1 MARTYPIGS
10 VYLSVNGTDPGAL
23 FGGTWEQVASE
34 RVLMGASD
42 SHAAGTT
49 AEAGLPNITGTVRH
63 DGSHGMMTSNSGNT
77 SGSFYA
83 GSSTSGK
90 LGTYGGTAYE
100 LCFNAARS
108 SAVYGRSSTVQPA
121 AYYVYIWHRVA

>member
-1 MARTYPIGS
+1 MR
-10 VYLSVNGTDPGAL
+10 GA
-23 FGGTWEQVASE
+23 
-34 RVLMGASD
+34 
-42 SHAAGTT
+42 
-49 AEAGLPNITGTVRH
+49 
-63 DGSHGMMTSNSGNT
+63 
-77 SGSFYA
+77 GSFYA

-121 AYYVYIWHRVA
+121 AYYVHFWHRVA